1 MTAFNCILPSIIQ
14 ANQACELLSVN
25 GSVRKVNFSCS
36 RLLDKAQIE
45 EKKTYIYINVWV
57 SVVFSVQ

>member
-45 EKKTYIYINVWV
+45 EKKTYIYILMYE
-57 SVVFSVQ
+57 